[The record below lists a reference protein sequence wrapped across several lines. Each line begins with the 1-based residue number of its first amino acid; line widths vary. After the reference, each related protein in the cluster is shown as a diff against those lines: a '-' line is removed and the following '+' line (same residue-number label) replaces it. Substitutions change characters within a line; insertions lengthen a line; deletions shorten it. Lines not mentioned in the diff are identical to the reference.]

1 MQSNKNVIGK
11 EFTFTTETD
20 GEEVAKAIVHHIQ
33 AEENALQ
40 TGLEEMYTNMS
51 AETFRSMRRV
61 MTVTRNK
68 MEWNVN
74 AIRMVRQVRK

>member
-1 MQSNKNVIGK
+1 MQTNKSIPVKVLDVNRNEI
-11 EFTFTTETD
+11 EQ
-20 GEEVAKAIVHHIQ
+20 IVTHIQ

-40 TGLEEMYTNMS
+40 TGLEDMYTNMS
-51 AETFRSMRRV
+51 QETFRSIRRV

-74 AIRMVRQVRK
+74 AVRMVRQVRK